1 MKRFFIVIF
10 ILIGVNAQAKFDWN
24 QNCQKA
30 YTEIINLRFTNGKE
44 FLEIEKQKNPRNLLP
59 YFIENYIDFLT
70 IQIGEEER
78 DFNRLKENKNNRL
91 NIIKKGDESSPWFLY
106 SQAEIHLQWAGNRL
120 KFEEYLTAAYEINK
134 AYRLLTKNQ
143 QIHPDFILNMKSLG
157 ILHSLI
163 GSIPNK
169 YSWALSTIG
178 MEGSVNQGMNE
189 MQSLIDSAKKNTEY
203 AFIIDE
209 TYFMYSFLKMN
220 LQNDPIGLQL
230 ILNEIKRSNNLLLNF
245 AACQLASK
253 LGKNDLAI
261 SILENRTQN
270 STHYPFYYLEY
281 LLGVFKQNKLNPNA
295 IKHFEKYV
303 TYFEGQNYIKSAY
316 MRISWHYLLLAD
328 FNNFKQ
334 SQDNIN
340 NYGNTLVDSDKEAQF
355 FFEKRSQ
362 PNLQLLKSRL
372 LFDGGY
378 HQKALK
384 SLKKIKNPV
393 RLSNVKHIIEYFYR
407 KARIY
412 DEMQKISLAKENYQ
426 KTIDLGRNTNYFFA
440 AKSALQLGIIYEKN
454 ANNTKAVFYF
464 NECIA
469 MEDHEYEQSLEQ
481 KAKAGLNRLK

>member
-1 MKRFFIVIF
+1 MA
-10 ILIGVNAQAKFDWN
+10 VNAQANFDWN

-30 YTEIINLRFTNGKE
+30 YTEIINLKFGHGKE
-44 FLEIEKQKNPRNLLP
+44 FLKTEKQKNPRNLLP

-91 NIIKKGDESSPWFLY
+91 DIIKKGDESSPWFLY

-143 QIHPDFILNMKSLG
+143 EIHPDFILNMKSLG
-157 ILHSLI
+157 ILHALI
-163 GSIPNK
+163 GSIPNN

-178 MEGSVNQGMNE
+178 MEGSVSQGMAE

-220 LQNDPIGLQL
+220 LQNDPTGLQL
-230 ILNEIKRSNNLLLNF
+230 ILNDIKRSNNLLLNF

-253 LGKNDLAI
+253 LKKNDLAI
-261 SILENRTQN
+261 SILEKRIQTNA
-270 STHYPFYYLEY
+270 HYPFYYLEY
-281 LLGVFKQNKLNPNA
+281 LLGVFKQNKLNPSA

-303 TYFEGQNYIKSAY
+303 SFFEGQSYIKSAY
-316 MRISWHYLLLAD
+316 MRISWHYLLQGD

-334 SQDNIN
+334 AQDNIN
-340 NYGNTLVDSDKEAQF
+340 NYGNILVDSDKEAQN

-362 PNLQLLKSRL
+362 PNLHLLKSRL

-378 HQKALK
+378 HSKALK

-393 RLSNVKHIIEYFYR
+393 QLSNVKHIIEYFYR
-407 KARIY
+407 KGRIY
-412 DEMQKISLAKENYQ
+412 DEMQKSSLAKENYQ

-440 AKSALQLGIIYEKN
+440 AKSALQLAIIHEKN
-454 ANNTKAVFYF
+454 ASNTKAIFYF
-464 NECIA
+464 KECIA